1 MKKLLTAGALLLA
14 SSTAFAGISYDEF
27 ITFGDQ
33 GVINDVSISDL
44 SAGLT
49 ISTVGFNAALG
60 NLTGV
65 TVEVSTQINTV
76 GTETNNSVALGRGAA
91 ALFMF
96 TPWGVSTSAADDI
109 EFASAGSFLLSTE
122 SSAIGTYTLS
132 NGDVYD
138 YDLST
143 GQIDNTFANVNSA
156 EFLGAVDFTFSA
168 FAQSIST
175 STVQSGTKDFGSTA
189 QTGTWGQ
196 VKVTYEYDAI
206 STTVPET
213 GSLAIF
219 GLGLA
224 GLALSRKA
232 KKSA

>member
-14 SSTAFAGISYDEF
+14 SSTTFAGLYTETIN
-27 ITFGDQ
+27 FGDQ

-91 ALFMF
+91 SLFIF
-96 TPWGVSTSAADDI
+96 TPWEVSTSAADDI

-132 NGDVYD
+132 NGDVYA

-143 GQIDNTFANVNSA
+143 GQIDNTFANVTTA
-156 EFLGAVDFTFSA
+156 DFLGAVDFTFSA

-189 QTGTWGQ
+189 QTGTWGEIT
-196 VKVTYEYDAI
+196 VSYTYDAI
-206 STTVPET
+206 STSVPET

-224 GLALSRKA
+224 GLALSRKT